1 MTDSPVPVDT
11 CAPGHFERQ
20 HECLD
25 ALLHAHLLDVVG
37 GDFASALDRLRQW
50 RAGLAEH
57 IEIENT
63 LLLPHVPEGAR
74 WAARVYLVEHDR
86 IALLA
91 DEYQDKVR
99 AAAQAPAA
107 ADERTRRERILALVD
122 AAHALR
128 HVLEHHHEREHTAL
142 AHELPAALQ
151 EAAWRDTPLGS
162 NAPTEG

>member
-1 MTDSPVPVDT
+1 MPSTAPPPSSPPF
-11 CAPGHFERQ
+11 FEREHHQ
-20 HECLD
+20 LD
-25 ALLHAHLLDVVG
+25 AQLHAHLLDVIG
-37 GDFASALDRLRQW
+37 GDFAAALRHLADWRL
-50 RAGLAEH
+50 ALARH

-63 LLLPHVPEGAR
+63 QLLPHVPEGAR

-151 EAAWRDTPLGS
+151 EAAWAGI
-162 NAPTEG
+162 PTRG